1 MAKKKGYGFKQGVFK
16 PSNPDK
22 CTSKK
27 CLFRSSWELNF
38 MQWCDKNP
46 NVISWSSEEVII
58 KYLKPADGK
67 MHRYFMDFSIKTR
80 NIKGELITTL
90 IEIKPYKETIKP
102 ERGRKSDKTFMKQ
115 MLTYTTNQ
123 AKWAY
128 AREFCKRRGW
138 NFKIITENEL
148 FN

>member
-1 MAKKKGYGFKQGVFK
+1 MAKKKGYGFKQGKFN

-22 CTSKK
+22 CTSKSII
-27 CLFRSSWELNF
+27 FRSSWELHF

-46 NVISWSSEEVII
+46 SIVSWSSEEVII
-58 KYLKPADGK
+58 KYVKPSDGR
-67 MHRYFMDFSIKTR
+67 MHRYFMDFSIKSR
-80 NIKGELITTL
+80 DAKGNLVTTL
-90 IEIKPYKETIKP
+90 IEVKPYKETIKP
-102 ERGRKSDKTFMKQ
+102 IKGRKSDKSFMKA

-128 AREFCKRRGW
+128 TREFCKRRGW
-138 NFKIITENEL
+138 NFKIITEKEL